1 MAIEKL
7 KLDEIV
13 TNTFPHHATRKIN
26 EIIDHINSQA
36 TTPATKV
43 DLAGVELITNNRKVE
58 QEPNKVE
65 LVPLDVEEILDCMT
79 NAHLTKDAVR
89 AILSKYWVPKQEE
102 KVDNLVLKH
111 TFNNATPTP
120 QATSVIDVEE
130 VVEKIDKI
138 VLNYCTL
145 VDWEKAGLFSKED
158 IKSILSSLPIQ
169 KKRTIEEVEKYRNLD
184 YLENEVKYTIQ
195 FLQDN
200 WLLAD

>member
-65 LVPLDVEEILDCMT
+65 LVPLDE
-79 NAHLTKDAVR
+79 R
-89 AILSKYWVPKQEE
+89 AI
-102 KVDNLVLKH
+102 
-111 TFNNATPTP
+111 
-120 QATSVIDVEE
+120 
-130 VVEKIDKI
+130 
-138 VLNYCTL
+138 
-145 VDWEKAGLFSKED
+145 
-158 IKSILSSLPIQ
+158 
-169 KKRTIEEVEKYRNLD
+169 
-184 YLENEVKYTIQ
+184 
-195 FLQDN
+195 
-200 WLLAD
+200 

>member
-65 LVPLDVEEILDCMT
+65 LVPLDVEKIMSEIRLRCPLTMPWNYGIIIEIL
-79 NAHLTKDAVR
+79 
-89 AILSKYWVPKQEE
+89 SQY
-102 KVDNLVLKH
+102 
-111 TFNNATPTP
+111 
-120 QATSVIDVEE
+120 
-130 VVEKIDKI
+130 
-138 VLNYCTL
+138 
-145 VDWEKAGLFSKED
+145 
-158 IKSILSSLPIQ
+158 
-169 KKRTIEEVEKYRNLD
+169 
-184 YLENEVKYTIQ
+184 
-195 FLQDN
+195 
-200 WLLAD
+200 